1 MTSFPLKP
9 SQDSLE
15 TACFVSE
22 ECKVASTDNI
32 NNVARLISEGKIG
45 GVPTETVYGLAANA
59 LNEDAVRKIF
69 QAKSRPF
76 IDPLIVHVC
85 DMQMAESVA
94 EFSDDARKLANAFW
108 PGPITMILPRKAC
121 VPDIV
126 TAGMDTVAVRM
137 PSHKMMRELI
147 KKANL
152 PIAAPSANPFGY
164 VSPTKAEH
172 VIEQLGDKIDF
183 VLDGGDCECG
193 VESTIVMLTSSP
205 KKLLRPGPIK
215 ASDIEYVLGEEIDRN
230 PKKNE
235 AHPQAPG
242 MLKSHYSPKAKL
254 TLFCDVAEIPA
265 DFSGEIVFLKRPEN
279 PQKNHYW
286 LSESGDAKDV
296 QKNLFSL
303 IRSLDKIS
311 KNGIYCQKP
320 NSTDDAWLAVI
331 DRLGRASA
339 KS

>member
-1 MTSFPLKP
+1 MTSFPFKP
-9 SQDSLE
+9 SQESLE
-15 TACFVSE
+15 TACFVSAKS
-22 ECKVASTDNI
+22 KVSTSK
-32 NNVARLISEGKIG
+32 NVADVARFIAEGKIG

-59 LNEDAVRKIF
+59 LNQDAVRKIF

-94 EFSDDARKLANAFW
+94 EFSDEARKLANAFW
-108 PGPITMILPRKAC
+108 PGPLTLILPRKSC
-121 VPDIV
+121 ISDII

-137 PSHKMMRELI
+137 PSHEMMNELI

-193 VESTIVMLTSSP
+193 VESTIVMLTSTP

-215 ASDIEYVLGEEIDRN
+215 ASDIEAILEEKIDRN

-242 MLKSHYSPKAKL
+242 MLKSHYSPKTKL
-254 TLFCDVAEIPA
+254 TLFSDVAEIPTN
-265 DFSGEIVFLKRPEN
+265 FSGEIVFLKRPEN
-279 PQKNHYW
+279 PEKNHYW
-286 LSESGDAKDV
+286 LSENGDAKQV

-311 KNGIYCQKP
+311 QYGIYCQKP
-320 NSTDDAWLAVI
+320 TSCDDSWLAVA
-331 DRLGRASA
+331 DRLTRASS
-339 KS
+339 KL

>member
-1 MTSFPLKP
+1 MSIYC
-9 SQDSLE
+9 DILE
-15 TACFVSE
+15 
-22 ECKVASTDNI
+22 AS
-32 NNVARLISEGKIG
+32 RFISEGKIG

-59 LNEDAVRKIF
+59 LNQDAVRKIF

-94 EFSDDARKLANAFW
+94 EFSDDARKLAETFW
-108 PGPITMILPRKAC
+108 PGPLTMILPRKGC

-126 TAGMDTVAVRM
+126 TAGMDSVAVRM
-137 PSHKMMRELI
+137 PSHKMMNELI
-147 KKANL
+147 KISNL

-172 VIEQLGDKIDF
+172 VVEQLGDKIDF

-205 KKLLRPGPIK
+205 KKLLRPGPIS
-215 ASDIEYVLGEEIDRN
+215 ASAIEKILGDKIDRN

-254 TLFCDVAEIPA
+254 TLFANVEEIPS
-265 DFSGEIVFLKRPEN
+265 DFNGEVVFIKRPEN
-279 PQKNHYW
+279 PDKNHYW
-286 LSESGDAKDV
+286 LSEDGNVIDV
-296 QKNLFSL
+296 QKNLFAL

-311 KNGIYCQKP
+311 QNGIYCQKP
-320 NSTDDAWLAVI
+320 TSSDDSWLAVL
-331 DRLGRASA
+331 DRLNRAST
-339 KS
+339 KL